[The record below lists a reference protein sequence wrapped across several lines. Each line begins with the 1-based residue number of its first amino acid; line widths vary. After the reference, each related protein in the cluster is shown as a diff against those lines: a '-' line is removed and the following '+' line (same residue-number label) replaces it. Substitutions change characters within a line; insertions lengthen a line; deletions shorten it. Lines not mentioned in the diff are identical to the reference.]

1 MNSKW
6 MWAVVIIAALVLALS
21 HYAVWE
27 WRGAV
32 DDRRLAE
39 APATVE
45 THNHETPP
53 QTVTGTVAAK
63 DSTKPVVQ
71 KRPPFKSNEHA
82 SFLNKDSLIQSLGER
97 LNREMDV
104 NDYLTAR
111 ILSLERPDTLE
122 VDSTATVPPASFAVI
137 HNPQSF
143 SDRWWY
149 WLQLSGYSQTDTT
162 ITRTVLGSDEW
173 HWVSFFVGTTSM
185 AIVFAIILM
194 LIG

>member
-1 MNSKW
+1 

-97 LNREMDV
+97 LNKALDV

-111 ILSLERPDTLE
+111 ILSLERPDTLSVGPTE
-122 VDSTATVPPASFAVI
+122 TTPPARYGAI
-137 HNPQSF
+137 PNPTSY
-143 SDRWWY
+143 SERWKH
-149 WLQLSGYSQTDTT
+149 WLELSAYTRTDTT
-162 ITRTVLGSDEW
+162 VTKVLTGSDEW

-194 LIG
+194 LVT